1 MARVDYEAAWTELVA
16 YLASKTSHGRS
27 DVLVRAAEIAEEHQ
41 VPEDLLEKAARL
53 VGGPIQINRPEARP
67 ASPGDQRIDERMD
80 EESPA
85 TDDQGGHDGGKCSR
99 GRGREPVRT

>member
-1 MARVDYEAAWTELVA
+1 MARVDYEAAYTELVA

-27 DVLVRAAEIAEEHQ
+27 DALVKAAELAEEHQ

-67 ASPGDQRIDERMD
+67 ASTDDQRIDGRMD
-80 EESPA
+80 EVPPA
-85 TDDQGGHDGGKCSR
+85 TDDQGGHDGGKSR
-99 GRGREPVRT
+99 GRESESVRA